1 MNRFEKEILNNKNL
15 EAPSENV
22 LDRAK
27 SAMPEKSRKKLGSK
41 QIFAIVSACI
51 IVLII
56 CSTIPA
62 MIPAN
67 SEDDFVYNK
76 DLTAYQMSQI
86 DQSVLSGGDYL
97 YFENFDTLYQYE
109 YQDEIVLVEEFSTI
123 NGAKIAMLI
132 HLDNHRIGYSYEK
145 EEEYSQYLY
154 ATEMMHINE
163 IDVYW
168 KNVQGRIYASF
179 NLNNNYYYLRIADAE
194 SSWQNLIEEF
204 LF

>member
-1 MNRFEKEILNNKNL
+1 MNRFEKEILNNRNL

-27 SAMPEKSRKKLGSK
+27 YAMPKKSKKKLGSK

-51 IVLII
+51 VVLFV

-62 MIPAN
+62 MIPA
-67 SEDDFVYNK
+67 SSDDNFVYNK
-76 DLTAYQMSQI
+76 DLTAYQMSSI
-86 DQSVLSGGDYL
+86 EQSILSSGDYL

-123 NGAKIAMLI
+123 NGTKIAMLI
-132 HLDNHRIGYSYEK
+132 HFGDHRSGHSYEK

-154 ATEMMHINE
+154 ATEMMQINE

-179 NLNNNYYYLRIADAE
+179 NLDNNLYYLNIADAE
-194 SSWQNLIEEF
+194 NSWQNLLEEF

>member
-27 SAMPEKSRKKLGSK
+27 FAMPEKSRKKLGSK

-51 IVLII
+51 IVLIV

-86 DQSVLSGGDYL
+86 EQSVLSGGDYL

-123 NGAKIAMLI
+123 NDIEIVMLI
-132 HLDNHRIGYSYEK
+132 HLGNHRIGYSYEK
-145 EEEYSQYLY
+145 EEEYSQFLY
-154 ATEMMHINE
+154 ATEMMRINE

-168 KNVQGRIYASF
+168 KNVKGRIYASF
-179 NLNNNYYYLRIADAE
+179 NLDNNYYYLSIADAE
-194 SSWQNLIEEF
+194 SSWQNLLEEF